1 MSLRERSYRT
11 LVVSASEKLNTA
23 LGQHLASSPVRFVS
37 SVSAARRAWS
47 ERSYDF
53 ILVNAPLPDDPG
65 VRFAIDAAG
74 NAGTVVLILIRS
86 EMYDELFD
94 HVVDHGVFVLPRP
107 LNRSTL
113 TAALSWMASARERL
127 RKLEQKSLSVEEKIE
142 EIRLVNR
149 AKWVLMTK
157 LHMDEDQAHRY
168 IGKRAMDSCVSRRRV
183 AEEIIR
189 ENE

>member
-11 LVVSASEKLNTA
+11 LVVSKSDKLNAVLSEYLST
-23 LGQHLASSPVRFVS
+23 SPVRFVP

-53 ILVNAPLPDDPG
+53 VLVNAPLPDDTG
-65 VRFAIDAAG
+65 VRFAIDAAE
-74 NAGTVVLILIRS
+74 NAGTVVLLLLRG
-86 EMYDELFD
+86 EEYDGVFD
-94 HVVDHGVFVLPRP
+94 RVVDYGVFTLLKPV
-107 LNRSTL
+107 NRSTL
-113 TAALSWMASARERL
+113 SAALDWMASARERL

-157 LHMDEDQAHRY
+157 QHMDEQSAHRY
-168 IGKRAMDSCVSRRRV
+168 IGKRAMDCCVSRRVV

-189 ENE
+189 ESE